1 MNQACDQA
9 TSLKKG
15 FTLDQCKKLCD
26 DEADC
31 EYFSI
36 GTSLR
41 CKTHPSCQFK
51 VIDAS
56 RTIYKK
62 KDGSGKLLINIQ
74 F

>member
-1 MNQACDQA
+1 MNQACEQS
-9 TSLKKG
+9 TSLKKD

-31 EYFSI
+31 QYFSI

-41 CKTHPSCQFK
+41 CKTHKSCQLK
-51 VIDAS
+51 VTDAS

-62 KDGSGKLLINIQ
+62 KDGSGKQLITIQ